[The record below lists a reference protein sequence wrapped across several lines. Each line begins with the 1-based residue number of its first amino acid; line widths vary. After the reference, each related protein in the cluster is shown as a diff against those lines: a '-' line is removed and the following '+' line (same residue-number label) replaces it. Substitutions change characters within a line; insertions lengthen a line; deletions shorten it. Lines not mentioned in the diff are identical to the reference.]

1 MSARPD
7 MTPGEIA
14 QAGRNAP
21 HGFGPWASEWTD
33 KPHRIVYDLAS
44 ALEAASA
51 ELSALKATSPDG
63 PTKEQAWAGYRA
75 AQGAVIDA
83 GFTGDVS
90 PRDAIEALS
99 ARLAALEARR
109 CDGCVHATPIPMQYR
124 TPGPERW
131 YWCGNAAKNGDDWG
145 TFTTDGPFV
154 VAASHSCAAWTEKP

>member
-1 MSARPD
+1 MSAQPD

-21 HGFGPWASEWTD
+21 HGFGPWASEWTRSTA
-33 KPHRIVYDLAS
+33 RIVYDLAS

-109 CDGCVHATPIPMQYR
+109 CDGCAHSNTEHYSK
-124 TPGPERW
+124 E
-131 YWCGNAAKNGDDWG
+131 G
-145 TFTTDGPFV
+145 TWLVCLLADNEEGGSPAYVAVEDYPLV
-154 VAASHSCAAWTEKP
+154 VSPSHSCAAWTEKP